1 MNARKRQQ
9 MLRMTELANKYPSF
23 ANIIGVSALVEEAHT
38 ERKGEENV
46 LRKQRAY

>member
-23 ANIIGVSALVEEAHT
+23 ANSIVVSAIVEEAHN
-38 ERKGEENV
+38 EGKEEEIE
-46 LRKQRAY
+46 LRNQRD